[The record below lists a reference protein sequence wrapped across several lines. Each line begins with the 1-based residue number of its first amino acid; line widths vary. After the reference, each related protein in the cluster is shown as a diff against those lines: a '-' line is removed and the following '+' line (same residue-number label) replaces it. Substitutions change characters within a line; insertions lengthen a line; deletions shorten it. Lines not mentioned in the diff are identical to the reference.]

1 VVEGLRSALVFS
13 REPDWQVVGISAALI
28 TAIFVCGLVL
38 FKRTDKYF
46 ADVI

>member
-1 VVEGLRSALVFS
+1 
-13 REPDWQVVGISAALI
+13 VVGVSATLI
-28 TAIFVCGLVL
+28 LAIFTAGLVL

>member
-1 VVEGLRSALVFS
+1 VEGLRAVLVFG
-13 REPDWQVVGISAALI
+13 RAPDWQVVGISATLI
-28 TAIFVCGLVL
+28 LIVFTSGLVL